1 MIKIISALLVLTI
14 LSSCATLTGSRTYK
28 VHINSNIEGAK
39 ITVESVGTY
48 TTPVVVKLRGR
59 LSYKISAEK
68 ECYKTNS
75 VSIYGKKRVIPDMP
89 MGGMSTGDI
98 SDVFVFG
105 GIVVAS
111 AMFLD
116 YISGAS
122 YTLPRKVFIKLELE
136 EDFGSEKCRERLN
149 NSVIN
154 KKIS

>member
-48 TTPVVVKLRGR
+48 TTPAFVKLRGR
-59 LSYKISAEK
+59 PSYRISAEK

-75 VSIYGKKRVIPDMP
+75 VSICGKERMIPGMP
-89 MGGMSTGDI
+89 MGGI
-98 SDVFVFG
+98 SDVFVG
-105 GIVVAS
+105 GIFAS

-116 YISGAS
+116 HIGGAS
-122 YTLPRKVFIKLELE
+122 YTLPRKV
-136 EDFGSEKCRERLN
+136 S
-149 NSVIN
+149 
-154 KKIS
+154 